1 LYTNNMAR
9 SPGRGGKRFEQ
20 LLPGLDEVGAL
31 VERFNLR
38 RVYYWLLLASLVGIV
53 ELTVG
58 AVIDRDAQPRA
69 VEPSTSIREVLKLVD
84 QAHQSQVPVIDASG
98 RLRGVLA
105 VDVVRAVLA
114 EDPAHG
120 LVVAEDLV
128 TRASRFSPSTIPC
141 PMRSSYSHSST
152 SRCFRWCPTREAWW
166 GYSTDEPS
174 YAPTG
179 AGSTSFVA
187 IARRDARSV
196 RACHAARCG
205 PHCAELCLCTNE
217 PKLA

>member
-1 LYTNNMAR
+1 MAR

-84 QAHQSQVPVIDASG
+84 QAHQSQY
-98 RLRGVLA
+98 R
-105 VDVVRAVLA
+105 
-114 EDPAHG
+114 
-120 LVVAEDLV
+120 
-128 TRASRFSPSTIPC
+128 
-141 PMRSSYSHSST
+141 
-152 SRCFRWCPTREAWW
+152 
-166 GYSTDEPS
+166 
-174 YAPTG
+174 
-179 AGSTSFVA
+179 
-187 IARRDARSV
+187 
-196 RACHAARCG
+196 
-205 PHCAELCLCTNE
+205 
-217 PKLA
+217 